1 MQMKNIFSM
10 LVLIL
15 FILGCDTKNN
25 NIVTV
30 NKYTSN
36 NKGDWKVPS
45 TADGKFKSLFP
56 SGKLTELQTA
66 VANCGIN
73 CKESHGY
80 SFLQRASAFNKP
92 DMVQYLISQ
101 GADLDDK
108 ENFIQVPILSS
119 ALKLENSAFEAMLK
133 AGANPNITNEK
144 KVSPLMDASIGNNI
158 EKMKLLIEYGA
169 NVDLLDEDGHNA
181 LFYAVSSTDYEPM
194 ILLYNKGADLN
205 IKNNKG
211 ENILHDMIIF
221 NRLELLEKYCYGI
234 GKNMNESIIDNM
246 ISLLN
251 NKKTNEQILELL
263 NTCKV
268 NRT

>member
-1 MQMKNIFSM
+1 MQMRNSIFTVV
-10 LVLIL
+10 VLL
-15 FILGCDTKNN
+15 SILGCDNKNN
-25 NIVTV
+25 HIVAG
-30 NKYTSN
+30 NEYTLN
-36 NKGDWKVPS
+36 NKGDWKNTT
-45 TADGKFKSLFP
+45 TADENFEALF
-56 SGKLTELQTA
+56 SNGKLTDLKKA
-66 VANCGIN
+66 IVSCGIN

-92 DMVQYLISQ
+92 GMVQYLISQ

-108 ENFIQVPILSS
+108 DNFRQTPMLSS
-119 ALKLENSAFEAMLK
+119 ALRLENLAFESLLK

-144 KVSPLMDASIGNNI
+144 NVSPLMDASIDNNI
-158 EKMKLLIEYGA
+158 EKMKLLIKYGA
-169 NVDLLDEDGHNA
+169 NVALLDEEGQSA
-181 LFYAVSSTDYEPM
+181 LFYAEFSTAYESM
-194 ILLYNKGADLN
+194 ALLYSKGANLN

-221 NRLELLEKYCYGI
+221 NRVELLEKYCYGI

-251 NKKTNEQILELL
+251 NKKTNEQIIELL
-263 NTCKV
+263 NRCKV

>member
-36 NKGDWKVPS
+36 TNGDWKVPS
-45 TADGKFKSLFP
+45 TADEKFKSLFP
-56 SGKLTELQTA
+56 GGKLTDLKKA
-66 VANCGIN
+66 IVSCGIN

-101 GADLDDK
+101 GVDLDDK
-108 ENFIQVPILSS
+108 DNFRQTPMLSS
-119 ALKLENSAFEAMLK
+119 ALRLENLAFESLLK

-144 KVSPLMDASIGNNI
+144 NVSPLMHASIDNNI
-158 EKMKLLIEYGA
+158 EKMKLLIKYGA
-169 NVDLLDEDGHNA
+169 NVALLDEEGQSA
-181 LFYAVSSTDYEPM
+181 LFYAEFSTAYESM
-194 ILLYNKGADLN
+194 ALLYSKGANLN

-221 NRLELLEKYCYGI
+221 NRVELLEKYCYGI

-251 NKKTNEQILELL
+251 NKKTNQQIIELL
-263 NTCKV
+263 NRCKV